1 MGLFH
6 GRPLAFGALLF
17 MLSGALAFFC
27 NLNLLFLG
35 VIALVSAVIIAGFL
49 LCHRKRSV
57 PILLLILIL
66 VCGGFL
72 RSYFYMAEFNRILR
86 NYNGRTAVIEMTVNS
101 VQYSLS
107 YRSSCHA
114 TVTKIDDEATDF
126 DVIFETGYDCG
137 LNPGTAI
144 RTYADISDFSQD
156 EDGFKEKAYYNS
168 KGIFLKATELEDC
181 KFKILTENSSV
192 NRLEIKAGQLRDK
205 FTSLLDRYM
214 PEKNGLPA
222 AVFLGD
228 RSALDEFDKTNFR
241 RTGTYHLL
249 ALSGMHLST
258 LAAILDFIL
267 RNFAVSKGKRIFV
280 TGSTILFYVTLTGF
294 ALSVVRAAIMLFI
307 SYLAYYVRREKDS
320 LTSLLIAGAVIC
332 TASPCAISDVGF
344 ILSFAT
350 TFGIVAFYPT
360 VEAKIIRARSVKFA
374 GKAIYYIL
382 SSLGISAVALLF
394 ALPVS
399 WLYFGKLAVLSP
411 VGTLILSP
419 LISALML
426 LTPLTLILG
435 TVPYLGNALGHL
447 TLWTS
452 KGASHVAAFLAKP
465 DGIEISLNYP
475 FTPFF
480 FVPFFALVLAI
491 IFFRLKHL
499 KFYFVSAIAI
509 MLCFFLFHTVYV
521 QNEPL
526 STQYLRRGENEY
538 FIISKYGQN
547 TVVDISD
554 GSYNNLS
561 YICTNAAQR
570 GYCQIDVLVLTHYH
584 QKHISSVSRLL
595 KNQTVRQIILPQPLN
610 KNETDILLSIADTA
624 GESGIETHIFPL
636 ESGFTLFDETD
647 VLLDRDYI
655 KASTH
660 PIVALELEG
669 EVGLSYLGSSYASW
683 HAVPDLQENVI
694 VGTHG
699 PVQKKEFYLPLPE
712 NIRLLSLADRD
723 MAELMSK
730 DCPMPP
736 EDCKIFLN
744 ATLIKLK

>member
-6 GRPLAFGALLF
+6 GRPLALGALLF

-27 NLNLLFLG
+27 NVNLLFLG
-35 VIALVSAVIIAGFL
+35 AAALVFAVIVTVLL
-49 LCHRKRSV
+49 LCRRKRSI
-57 PILLLILIL
+57 PILILIFSL

-72 RSYFYMAEFNRILR
+72 RSYFYTANFNQILR
-86 NYNGRTAVIEMTVNS
+86 NYDGRTALIEMTINS

-107 YRSSCHA
+107 YKSSCHA
-114 TVTKIDDEATDF
+114 TVTKIDGKAEDF
-126 DVIFETGYDCG
+126 DVIFETGYDCS

-156 EDGFKEKAYYNS
+156 NDGFKEKAYYNS
-168 KGIFLKATELEDC
+168 KGIFLRATELEDR
-181 KFKILTENSSV
+181 KFEILTENSSV
-192 NRLEIKAGQLRDK
+192 NRLEIKTEQLRDK
-205 FTSLLDRYM
+205 FVSRLDRYM

-228 RSALDEFDKTNFR
+228 RSALDDFDKMNFR

-267 RNFAVSKGKRIFV
+267 KNFAVSKGKRIFF
-280 TGSTILFYVTLTGF
+280 TGAIIVFYVALTGF

-332 TASPCAISDVGF
+332 AASPCAISDVGF
-344 ILSFAT
+344 ILSFST

-360 VEAKIIRARSVKFA
+360 VETKIIHARSVKFA
-374 GKAIYYIL
+374 GKVIYYIL

-419 LISALML
+419 FISALMIL
-426 LTPLTLILG
+426 SPLTLIFCA
-435 TVPYLGNALGHL
+435 VPYLGNALGYL

-452 KGASHVAAFLAKP
+452 KGASHVASFLAKP
-465 DGIEISLNYP
+465 DGIEISLDYL
-475 FTPFF
+475 FTPYFF
-480 FVPFFALVLAI
+480 APFFALVLVI
-491 IFFRLKHL
+491 IFFKLKHL
-499 KFYFVSAIAI
+499 KIYFVSALAI

-521 QNEPL
+521 QREPL

-561 YICTNAAQR
+561 YICTKTAER
-570 GYCQIDVLVLTHYH
+570 GYCQIDALVLTHYH

-595 KNQTVRQIILPQPLN
+595 KAQTLRQIILPQPLN
-610 KNETDILLSIADTA
+610 KNETDILLSITDTA
-624 GESGIETHIFPL
+624 RESGVETRIFPL
-636 ESGFTLFDETD
+636 ESGFTLFGNTD
-647 VLLDRDYI
+647 VMIDRNYI
-655 KASTH
+655 KVSTH
-660 PIVALELEG
+660 PIIAMELEG
-669 EVGLSYLGSSYASW
+669 EVDLSYLGSSYASW
-683 HAVPDLQENVI
+683 HEVEKLQQNVI

-699 PVQKKEFYLPLPE
+699 PVQKLNYSLPLPKDL
-712 NIRLLSLADRD
+712 RLLSLADRD
-723 MAELMSK
+723 TAELMSK

-736 EDCKIFLN
+736 EDCRILLN
-744 ATLIKLK
+744 ATLINIK